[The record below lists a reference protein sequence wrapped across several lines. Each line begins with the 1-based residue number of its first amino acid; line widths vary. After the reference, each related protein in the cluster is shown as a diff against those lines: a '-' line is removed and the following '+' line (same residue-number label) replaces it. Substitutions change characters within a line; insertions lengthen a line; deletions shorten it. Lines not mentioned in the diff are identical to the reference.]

1 MKLNHFIIIF
11 ALLWGGVD
19 ACAQLPEELS
29 SRPEQW
35 QLTLDTIKSKAHKLL
50 LENNGLQA
58 QYHELAS
65 QEQHL
70 LQLIYDQQDNID
82 QLNRFIKER
91 HGRTSQQMRIEELT
105 EIIKIKKQ
113 KVKILEEQFENLQ
126 IKQSILERQIQTL
139 NDTISNLEAHRPS
152 SPQVDDQLTM
162 LRKQLEDQ
170 LRQEV
175 ILKNETIAL
184 KNGGN
189 GQNLNLNVVNAQN
202 RQLQAR
208 LDALRLQELKIKNSS
223 SDAQLAMA
231 NARMINKLKQRRD
244 QLNASINA
252 YETRMDQLRES
263 SLVTVSWPVR
273 KKRLIHEM
281 VQKDARNNLM
291 REKIKDLHEDINILK
306 DQVAKLERR
315 IDFIKGKALPL

>member
-1 MKLNHFIIIF
+1 
-11 ALLWGGVD
+11 
-19 ACAQLPEELS
+19 
-29 SRPEQW
+29 
-35 QLTLDTIKSKAHKLL
+35 
-50 LENNGLQA
+50 
-58 QYHELAS
+58 
-65 QEQHL
+65 
-70 LQLIYDQQDNID
+70 
-82 QLNRFIKER
+82 LNRFIKER